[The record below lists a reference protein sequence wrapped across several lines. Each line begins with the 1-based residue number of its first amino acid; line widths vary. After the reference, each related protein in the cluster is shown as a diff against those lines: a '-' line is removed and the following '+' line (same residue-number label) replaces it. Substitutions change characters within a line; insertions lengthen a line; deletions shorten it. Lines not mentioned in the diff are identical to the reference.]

1 MKIKDKTIVIT
12 GAGRGIGRA
21 LAVRFASQ
29 GANVALLDLNAADLA
44 AATQQCTELGVR
56 ATAYTVD
63 VSREADISAALDAV
77 VRDFGSLDV
86 IINNAGIVKDAL
98 LIKVKDGDVVGKMSL
113 EQWQAVISVNL
124 TGVFLCARE
133 AAERMVKL
141 AKGGVIVNIS
151 SISRHGNAGQTNYSA
166 AKSGVASMTV
176 VWAKELARHGIRVG
190 AIAPGFTRTD
200 ILSAMKPEVLQRMI
214 PPVPLSRRGAPD
226 EIPHA
231 AQFIVEN
238 DFFTGRCLD
247 LDGGLRL

>member
-29 GANVALLDLNAADLA
+29 GAHIALLDTNAADLA
-44 AATQQCTELGVR
+44 AATQQCTDIGVR
-56 ATAYTVD
+56 AMAYTAD
-63 VSREADISAALDAV
+63 VSREADVAAALDAV
-77 VRDFGSLDV
+77 VSDFGSLDV

-113 EQWQAVISVNL
+113 EQWRAVIDVNL

-133 AAERMVKL
+133 AAERMIKL

-151 SISRHGNAGQTNYSA
+151 SISRHGNAGQSNYAA

-176 VWAKELARHGIRVG
+176 VWAKELARFGIRVG
-190 AIAPGFTRTD
+190 AIAPGFTHTD
-200 ILSAMKPEVLQRMI
+200 ILASMKPEVLEKVI
-214 PPVPLSRRGAPD
+214 APVPLKRLGQPD
-226 EIPHA
+226 EIAHA

>member
-21 LAVRFASQ
+21 LAVRFATQ

-56 ATAYTVD
+56 AMAYTVD

-113 EQWQAVISVNL
+113 EQWRAVIDVNL

-133 AAERMVKL
+133 AAERMIKL

-151 SISRHGNAGQTNYSA
+151 SISRHGNAGQSNYAA

-176 VWAKELARHGIRVG
+176 VWAKELARYGIRVG
-190 AIAPGFTRTD
+190 SIAPGFTHTD
-200 ILSAMKPEVLQRMI
+200 ILASMKPEVLEKVI
-214 PPVPLSRRGAPD
+214 APVPLKRLGQPD
-226 EIPHA
+226 EIAHA
-231 AQFIVEN
+231 AQFIIEN